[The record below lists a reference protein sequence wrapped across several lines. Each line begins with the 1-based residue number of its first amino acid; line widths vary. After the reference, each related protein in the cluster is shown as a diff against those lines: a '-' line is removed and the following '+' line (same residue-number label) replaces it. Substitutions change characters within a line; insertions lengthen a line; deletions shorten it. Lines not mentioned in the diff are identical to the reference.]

1 MEFSQYLIAIAGGF
15 IAGAI
20 NTLAGNGSA
29 ITLTILTE
37 ILQLPPNIANGT
49 NRIGVFFQTS
59 LGAFEFYRHGKL
71 QLRRSG
77 LYILIT
83 IIGSVG
89 GVATAIMVTHAQ
101 FKAVFSYL
109 LVFMLITILVKP
121 GRWLKP
127 SEQSFRLPLWASI
140 PLFLALGFYGG
151 FIQMG
156 MGIFFLAAMV
166 LLARYSIIEGN
177 AVKLFVVGAYTFIVI
192 LIFQWR
198 GLIDWQAGL
207 IMAIGQSAGGW
218 LTANLAA
225 RLPGASVWA
234 YRLLVV
240 IVVLAI
246 LLAFDLLSLTPH

>member
-1 MEFSQYLIAIAGGF
+1 MEFYQYAIAIAGGF
-15 IAGAI
+15 LAGAI

-37 ILQLPPNIANGT
+37 VLQLPPNLANGT

-71 QLRRSG
+71 QLQRSG
-77 LYILIT
+77 LYIIT
-83 IIGSVG
+83 TVIGSIA
-89 GVATAIMVTHAQ
+89 GVAAAVLVTHAQ

-121 GRWLKP
+121 ARWLRA
-127 SEQSFRLPLWASI
+127 SEKGFTLPIWLSV

-177 AVKLFVVGAYTFIVI
+177 AVKLFVVGLYTFIVI
-192 LIFQWR
+192 MVFQWR
-198 GLIDWQAGL
+198 GLIDWRAGL
-207 IMAIGQSAGGW
+207 IMAVGQSAGGW

-225 RLPGASVWA
+225 RLPGANIWA

-246 LLAFDLLSLTPH
+246 LMAFDIV